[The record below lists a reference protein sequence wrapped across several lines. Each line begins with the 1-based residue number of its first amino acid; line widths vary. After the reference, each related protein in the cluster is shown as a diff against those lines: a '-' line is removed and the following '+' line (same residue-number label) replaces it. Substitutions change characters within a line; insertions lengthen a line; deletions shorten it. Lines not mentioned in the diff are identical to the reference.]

1 MTPRLVYT
9 VIVSLDGYHSD
20 RDGSFAWAEPDE
32 EVHAFVNE
40 RERGSTTYLYGR
52 RMYEMMTVWETDPAL
67 TAEPGPSADFA
78 AIWQAADK
86 IVYSTTLDA
95 VSTAR
100 TRLEREFDPD
110 AVREVVASAGGD
122 VAIGGPGLAAH
133 ALRAGLVD
141 ELNVYLCPVVV
152 GGGNPYLPGDVH
164 LDLRLREERR
174 FTGGVVYLRYDVGR
188 S

>member
-1 MTPRLVYT
+1 MTPRLEYT

-20 RDGSFAWAEPDE
+20 AEGGFDWAHPDE

-40 RERGSTTYLYGR
+40 RERGATTYLLGR
-52 RMYEMMTVWETDPAL
+52 RMYETMAVWETDPSLAAGDPVL
-67 TAEPGPSADFA
+67 ADFA

-86 IVYSTTLDA
+86 IVYSTTLET
-95 VSTAR
+95 VFTTR

-110 AVREVVASAGGD
+110 AVRKVVVASDGD
-122 VAIGGPGLAAH
+122 VAVGGPGLAAH

-141 ELNVYLCPVVV
+141 VLNVYVCPVVV
-152 GGGNPYLPGDVH
+152 GGGTPYLPSGVR

-174 FTGGVVYLRYDVGR
+174 FAGGTVFLRYDVG
-188 S
+188 